1 MYLPR
6 QVAVDPATVASLVAI
21 TGSPEEAVVQALAA
35 AYGNADVAAEYL
47 MNGNKIQRRDGARIF
62 LLLQRHLLACLAA

>member
-1 MYLPR
+1 MYSFVLPTVSPCTTATIPLELYLPL

-47 MNGNKIQRRDGARIF
+47 MNGNKIQ
-62 LLLQRHLLACLAA
+62 

>member
-1 MYLPR
+1 VEL
-6 QVAVDPATVASLVAI
+6 DPATVASLVAI

-47 MNGNKIQRRDGARIF
+47 MNGTRYSSLKGGSHR
-62 LLLQRHLLACLAA
+62 